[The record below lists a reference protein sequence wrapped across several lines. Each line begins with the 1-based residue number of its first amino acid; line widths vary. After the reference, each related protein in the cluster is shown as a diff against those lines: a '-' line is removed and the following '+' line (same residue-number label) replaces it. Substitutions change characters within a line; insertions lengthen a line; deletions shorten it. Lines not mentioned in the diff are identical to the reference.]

1 MLLTAYD
8 QIVELSNMR
17 LLVRTSPAERL
28 DGVPMFKCG
37 IGFDLA
43 VKIARS
49 IGIVLNDLMYEVV

>member
-1 MLLTAYD
+1 MH
-8 QIVELSNMR
+8 